1 MRTRLASVNLK
12 TGRIRLDPNLKGG
25 DRRRVKRHM
34 KVYLK
39 RRRAGD
45 SFTKAVHAA
54 NKRERGGMSM
64 REWRRYN
71 GRLGALA
78 RWHSRENK

>member
-12 TGRIRLDPNLKGG
+12 TGRIRLDPNLKGR

-34 KVYLK
+34 TVYLNQ
-39 RRRAGD
+39 RRAGD
-45 SFTKAVHAA
+45 SFTKAVRTA
-54 NKRERGGMSM
+54 NKRERGKMSK
-64 REWRRYN
+64 REWQRYN

-78 RWHSRENK
+78 RWHSKENK